1 MSPRHASRLGATL
14 AACALLAA
22 CAVGPTRPTASPAV
36 VTPRPEPPPTT
47 VVPLVRTPQAGVEPW
62 ASLTAS
68 FVMHDCNDSP
78 LVRAKLA
85 MYTRSPAHFEQ
96 MVQQAL
102 PLMLYVKEQLQTAGI
117 PGEFVMLPM
126 LESSYNASE
135 PSRRG
140 DPAGMWQLMPRT
152 ARAHG
157 ITIDRRYDGR
167 LDPVASTRVAVKM
180 LAAFGKRFDDWRL
193 ADMAYNAGQ
202 YAVLGALRHHPD
214 LGDGAIPDIPVS
226 STTRN
231 HLAKLMA
238 LNCILREPERFHV
251 ELPQALPSGELVTIR
266 VPAGM
271 RLDAAARG
279 AQVSEAKL
287 RALNPGYLG
296 TRVPADSPRTLLL
309 PPTAAGALA
318 AALEVDDSETVAQV
332 DTFESASGP
341 NDSPPLPAEPTQPPG
356 APESASGD
364 ASATHATAHHRVRK
378 GESLWSIAHRYHV
391 TVDDLKRWNE
401 LGDDDIRPGEEL
413 RVQG

>member
-1 MSPRHASRLGATL
+1 MNARHASRLGAAL
-14 AACALLAA
+14 ATCALLAA
-22 CAVGPTRPTASPAV
+22 CAVGPTKPPPSPAV
-36 VTPRPEPPPTT
+36 VTPRPEPPSTT
-47 VVPLVRTPQAGVEPW
+47 VAPLVRTPQAGVEPW
-62 ASLTAS
+62 TSLTAS

-85 MYTRSPAHFEQ
+85 MYTRSPAHFER
-96 MVQQAL
+96 MLHRAL
-102 PLMLYVKEQLQTAGI
+102 PLMLYVKEQLQAAGI

-152 ARAHG
+152 ARSRG
-157 ITIDRRYDGR
+157 IAIGRHYDGR
-167 LDPVASTRVAVKM
+167 LDPVASTRVAVEM

-226 STTRN
+226 STTRK

-238 LNCILREPERFHV
+238 LSCILREPERFHV
-251 ELPQALPSGELVTIR
+251 ELPQASTAGQLVTVH

-279 AQVSEAKL
+279 AEISEAKL

-296 TRVPADSPRTLLL
+296 TSIPTDSPRTLLL
-309 PPTAAGALA
+309 PSTAADALA
-318 AALEVDDSETVAQV
+318 AALAVDASERVAQV
-332 DTFESASGP
+332 DTPESASGP
-341 NDSPPLPAEPTQPPG
+341 SHDLSLPAEPTQSPG
-356 APESASGD
+356 APESAGGN
-364 ASATHATAHHRVRK
+364 ASAPHATTRHRVRK

-391 TVDDLKRWNE
+391 TVEDLKRWNE
-401 LGDDDIRPGEEL
+401 LRDDDIRPGEEL

>member
-1 MSPRHASRLGATL
+1 MRAQHASRLGATL
-14 AACALLAA
+14 ATCALLAA
-22 CAVGPTRPTASPAV
+22 CATGPTKRPPKPAV
-36 VTPRPEPPPTT
+36 VTPHPGPPATT
-47 VVPLVRTPQAGVEPW
+47 VAPLVRTPQANVEPW

-68 FVMHDCNDSP
+68 FVMHDCNESP

-85 MYTRSPAHFEQ
+85 MYTRSPAHFEKMLQ
-96 MVQQAL
+96 RAL
-102 PLMLYVKEQLQTAGI
+102 PLMLYVKEQLQAAGI

-157 ITIDRRYDGR
+157 IIIDRRYDGR
-167 LDPVASTRVAVKM
+167 LDPVASTRVAVEM

-226 STTRN
+226 ATTRK

-238 LNCILREPERFHV
+238 LNCIVREPERFEV
-251 ELPQALPSGELVTIR
+251 KLPQASPAGQLMTIR

-279 AQVSEAKL
+279 AEISEAKL

-296 TRVPADSPRTLLL
+296 TRVPANSPRTLLL
-309 PPTAAGALA
+309 PSTAAGALA
-318 AALEVDDSETVAQV
+318 AALEVDASESVAQV
-332 DTFESASGP
+332 DTLESASGP
-341 NDSPPLPAEPTQPPG
+341 NDSPPLPVEPAQSPG
-356 APESASGD
+356 VPVSARGD
-364 ASATHATAHHRVRK
+364 ASASHATARHRVRK
-378 GESLWSIAHRYHV
+378 GETLWSIARRYHV
-391 TVDDLKRWNE
+391 TVDDLKRWND
-401 LGDDDIRPGEEL
+401 LRNDDIHPGEEL